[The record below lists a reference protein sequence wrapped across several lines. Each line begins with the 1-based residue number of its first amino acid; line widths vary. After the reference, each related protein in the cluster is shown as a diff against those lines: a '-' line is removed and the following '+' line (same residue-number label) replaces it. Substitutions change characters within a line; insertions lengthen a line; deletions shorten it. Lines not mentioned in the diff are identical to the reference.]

1 MSTKLV
7 APTNAAALQ
16 IQEVLDEGGIAYMSD
31 LDDEVVGSDSDDGES
46 VATDADNDF
55 DLVREIYDATIR
67 FLMTHHY

>member
-1 MSTKLV
+1 
-7 APTNAAALQ
+7 
-16 IQEVLDEGGIAYMSD
+16 MSD